1 MLCFFMKKKYIV
13 ITLLIITTFFI
24 ASPYVLD
31 YWQYKSAFNSVR
43 ASGGSIAVYEGGLQN
58 QLIQCEACKP
68 YPTCC
73 TGATN
78 CLGSI
83 PPACVDSDMQVTQSA
98 GGQLCPTGYLINP
111 AQQALLKGSKNF
123 IIGGTICT
131 KLQVV
136 ATETG
141 CIGCTAAIN
150 SPAVYAYKNKV
161 KSLVDEYIIAVF
173 KEK

>member
-1 MLCFFMKKKYIV
+1 MKKKYIV
-13 ITLLIITTFFI
+13 IAFLIIVVSII
-24 ASPYVLD
+24 ASPYILD
-31 YWQYKSAFNSVR
+31 YWQYKSASNSVR

-78 CLGSI
+78 CIASI
-83 PPACVDSDMQVTQSA
+83 PPLCLDSDMQVTQSA

-111 AQQALLKGSKNF
+111 AQQVLLEGSKNF

-136 ATETG
+136 ATNAG
-141 CIGCTAAIN
+141 CLGCTAAIN
-150 SPAVYAYKNKV
+150 DPKVYAYKNKV
-161 KSLVDEYIIAVF
+161 KSLVDKYIIATF
-173 KEK
+173 TGK